1 MEGMCAARNDAP
13 RDTKESHHRCGQGS
27 ERGEQSQQQ
36 VTRVVSAPPDS
47 PGVKSVALAPRKLLS
62 KRRAFD
68 ALEESPLGVK
78 PCRPRAVV
86 IRAVFGECSPEVPW
100 FVGTRVMNDERRIDG
115 RDSVDSIRQRVE
127 TLRDKGGS
135 GCIEKVKQELFLG
148 VDDLE

>member
-13 RDTKESHHRCGQGS
+13 RSTKQSHHRCGQGS

-47 PGVKSVALAPRKLLS
+47 PGVQSVALAPRELLS

-68 ALEESPLGVK
+68 AFEESPLGVK

-86 IRAVFGECSPEVPW
+86 IRAVFGECAPEVPW
-100 FVGTRVMNDERRIDG
+100 LVRTCVVNDEGRIGG
-115 RDSVDSIRQRVE
+115 RDGVDSIRQGVE
-127 TLRDKGGS
+127 TLGHKRGS
-135 GCIEKVKQELFLG
+135 GCIEKVEQELFLG
-148 VDDLE
+148 VDDIE

>member
-13 RDTKESHHRCGQGS
+13 RDTKESHQRCGQGS

-47 PGVKSVALAPRKLLS
+47 PGVQSVALAPRKLLS

-86 IRAVFGECSPEVPW
+86 IRAVVSECSPEVPW
-100 FVGTRVMNDERRIDG
+100 LVGTGVVNDEGQIG
-115 RDSVDSIRQRVE
+115 GGDSVDSIRQRVE
-127 TLRDKGGS
+127 TLGHKRGS
-135 GCIEKVKQELFLG
+135 GCIEKVKQELLLG

>member
-1 MEGMCAARNDAP
+1 MEGMCALGNDTP
-13 RDTKESHHRCGQGS
+13 RDTKQSYHRCGQGS

-47 PGVKSVALAPRKLLS
+47 PGVQSVALAPRKLLS
-62 KRRAFD
+62 KRRAFGT
-68 ALEESPLGVK
+68 LEESPLGVK

-86 IRAVFGECSPEVPW
+86 VHAVVGECSPEVPRL
-100 FVGTRVMNDERRIDG
+100 VGTRVMNDERRIDG

-127 TLRDKGGS
+127 TLGDKRGS
-135 GCIEKVKQELFLG
+135 GCIEKVKQELFLS